1 LRGCFAVLLALGV
14 IAGGMFFVVSKGLDY
29 VDGLFGGPE
38 DYDGDGSGSVTI
50 EIEQGD
56 SLTTIGSTLEK
67 SDVVASA
74 EAFTDA
80 ASDNPNALSIQAGF
94 YEMRL
99 KMSGEAALKL
109 LLSGDNRAETE
120 LTIPEG
126 LTTDEIVALI
136 DKETKIKAA
145 DVRKVLDNPKSVGL
159 PAYANGEPEGFLFP
173 ATYPIPPDATA
184 RDVVAM
190 MVDKFNEEAASLRL
204 EETAD
209 QIGMSPREIV
219 TVASLVQAEASRPED
234 LGKVARV
241 IDNRVKAGDLL
252 QLDSTVHYAIN
263 GTTDG
268 VFTSSE
274 DRDVDSP
281 YNTYR
286 YSGLPPGPIDSPG
299 ADALRAALDPTP
311 GDWMYFVTVNLETGE
326 TLFAETYAQHTA
338 NVEELQAYC
347 QTSDLC

>member
-1 LRGCFAVLLALGV
+1 LAVLLALAV
-14 IAGGMFFVVSKGLDY
+14 VAGGLFFVVSKGIDY
-29 VDGLFGGPE
+29 VDQLFGGPE
-38 DYDGDGSGSVTI
+38 DYDGQGNGSVTI

-67 SDVVASA
+67 ADVVASA

-80 ASDNPNALSIQAGF
+80 ASDNPKALSIQSGF
-94 YEMRL
+94 YDMRR

-109 LLSGDNRAETE
+109 LLSGDNRAEVA

-126 LTTDEIVALI
+126 LTTAEIVQLI

-145 DVRKVLDNPKSVGL
+145 DVQKVLDDPKSVGL
-159 PAYANGEPEGFLFP
+159 PSYANGDPEGFLFP
-173 ATYPIPPDATA
+173 ATYPLPPDATA

-190 MVDKFNEEAASLRL
+190 MVDEFNQQAAALGL
-204 EETAD
+204 EETAG
-209 QIGMSPREIV
+209 QLGISPRDVV
-219 TVASLVQAEASRPED
+219 TVASLIEAEASRPED

-241 IDNRVKAGDLL
+241 IDNRVQAGDRL
-252 QLDSTVHYAIN
+252 QLDSTVHYAID

-268 VFTSSE
+268 VFTSS
-274 DRDVDSP
+274 DQRSVDSP

-286 YSGLPPGPIDSPG
+286 YAGLPPGPIDSPG
-299 ADALRAALDPTP
+299 KAALQAALNPTP
-311 GDWMYFVTVNLETGE
+311 GDWMFFVTVNLETGE
-326 TLFAETYAQHTA
+326 TLFAETYAQHSA
-338 NVEELQAYC
+338 NVEKLQAYC